1 LLHPA
6 FDRGNAPSF
15 VYLHASEF
23 AATQVVP
30 SIARI
35 RTASGTQQ
43 RRLAGDAIRII
54 KLGAFTRPTFF
65 VEDAAHTRFIETMAA
80 ALSKDVSVLECG
92 NSSNVKSLYSLSQ
105 SDGGRQNCYLQAAT

>member
-1 LLHPA
+1 LLRPT

-15 VYLHASEF
+15 VYLQASEF

-65 VEDAAHTRFIETMAA
+65 VEDAARTRFIEAIAA
-80 ALSKDVSVLECG
+80 VSVLECG

-105 SDGGRQNCYLQAAT
+105 SDGGRQNSYLPAAT

>member
-1 LLHPA
+1 MRRHLFIFRPPSLLP
-6 FDRGNAPSF
+6 P
-15 VYLHASEF
+15 
-23 AATQVVP
+23 QVVP

-43 RRLAGDAIRII
+43 RSLAGDAIRII

-65 VEDAAHTRFIETMAA
+65 VEDAAHTCFFDAMAA
-80 ALSKDVSVLECG
+80 ALNKDVAVLECG

-105 SDGGRQNCYLQAAT
+105 FDGGWQNSYLSAAT

>member
-1 LLHPA
+1 LLRPT

-15 VYLHASEF
+15 VYLQAEF

-30 SIARI
+30 SIARF

-43 RRLAGDAIRII
+43 RSLAGDAIRII

-65 VEDAAHTRFIETMAA
+65 VEDAAHTCFIEAMAA
-80 ALSKDVSVLECG
+80 AGNKDVSVLECG
-92 NSSNVKSLYSLSQ
+92 K
-105 SDGGRQNCYLQAAT
+105 SDGGWQNSYLSAAT